1 MSRLPRRR
9 LLSVLTIG
17 AAAVA
22 LAGCYAPLPSAG
34 KTDKI
39 EFVSTSTSGG
49 WKFDYYRNRSYP
61 CSISGYQTFVIG
73 TKVGS
78 SDTQTRPLWV
88 RMRGGGV
95 GWFDANGNP
104 QPSAG
109 NKSEESAAT
118 SISFVADKALTGLVR
133 GDPAASA
140 WCRSRCATT
149 TSTPAATSPTRTTPT
164 RRRTASFAPST
175 ACSPQRPRSSS
186 PSPSTPPARP
196 SCTARAPARPG
207 SSAWLYGMQLQGVP
221 PAGAVADSGVVNVEG
236 EQALNAQGVCSPGGR
251 DAAAL
256 EAIRA
261 RLHPDL
267 AKIENEPDKLIRRGE
282 LTVPFLHTWS
292 RADPNVCGA
301 APVSCPLRDGSSA
314 NMGAADCIHEP
325 APRGHR
331 VTGPGQ
337 PLAQPAALREPRRQP
352 RQLRHAR
359 GDQQGRRR
367 EHRPGGGGR
376 LPRDDHGL
384 GPRAAGRSVGP
395 PQAVRNLRTI

>member
-133 GDPAASA
+133 GDPAGFRLVSVSMCDHDIYTGGDQPDPNNPNKTPDGQLRSVNGLFATKAAIQFAKSKYPTGKTFLHGTSA
-140 WCRSRCATT
+140 
-149 TSTPAATSPTRTTPT
+149 
-164 RRRTASFAPST
+164 
-175 ACSPQRPRSSS
+175 
-186 PSPSTPPARP
+186 
-196 SCTARAPARPG
+196 G
-207 SSAWLYGMQLQGVP
+207 SAGVFSVAYGMQLQGIP

-236 EQALNAQGVCSPGGR
+236 EQALNAQGVCLPAGATRRPSRRSGPACTPTWRRSRTSP
-251 DAAAL
+251 
-256 EAIRA
+256 
-261 RLHPDL
+261 
-267 AKIENEPDKLIRRGE
+267 
-282 LTVPFLHTWS
+282 TS
-292 RADPNVCGA
+292 
-301 APVSCPLRDGSSA
+301 
-314 NMGAADCIHEP
+314 
-325 APRGHR
+325 
-331 VTGPGQ
+331 
-337 PLAQPAALREPRRQP
+337 
-352 RQLRHAR
+352 
-359 GDQQGRRR
+359 
-367 EHRPGGGGR
+367 
-376 LPRDDHGL
+376 
-384 GPRAAGRSVGP
+384 
-395 PQAVRNLRTI
+395 

>member
-9 LLSVLTIG
+9 LLSVLAIG

-39 EFVSTSTSGG
+39 EFVSPSTSGG
-49 WKFDYYRNRSYP
+49 WKFDYYRIRSYP

-95 GWFDANGNP
+95 GFFDANGDP

-133 GDPAASA
+133 GDPAGFRLVSVSMCDHDIYTGGDQPDPNNPNKTPDGQLRSVNGLFATKAAIQFAKSKYPTGKTFLHGTSA
-140 WCRSRCATT
+140 
-149 TSTPAATSPTRTTPT
+149 
-164 RRRTASFAPST
+164 
-175 ACSPQRPRSSS
+175 
-186 PSPSTPPARP
+186 
-196 SCTARAPARPG
+196 G
-207 SSAWLYGMQLQGVP
+207 SAGVFSVAYGMQLQGVP

-325 APRGHR
+325 VR
-331 VTGPGQ
+331 
-337 PLAQPAALREPRRQP
+337 AAI
-352 RQLRHAR
+352 AS
-359 GDQQGRRR
+359 
-367 EHRPGGGGR
+367 
-376 LPRDDHGL
+376 L
-384 GPRAAGRSVGP
+384 GPSSRS
-395 PQAVRNLRTI
+395 RNLRLCVSPAASPGSCATHVVTNKDGGVNTDPAEAADYLATIMDWVHARLGDP